1 MAIEL
6 IVDVP
11 VLKGEKGDKGDTG
24 EFSYGH
30 LEEIVEEHLDDRF
43 EDVEAALDGKVDAV
57 EDNGLVPTAIT
68 LKLTGVDELDETVA
82 SILTD
87 VLRSDD
93 VDNLEASLQ
102 ASLQNYID
110 DIAIEL
116 GTGDML
122 KSVYDTNND
131 GIVDLA
137 AKADDADTV
146 GGNTVLTDVP
156 ADAVFTDTTYS
167 AATTSAAGL
176 MSATDKSKLNGI
188 ASGAEVNSITGVKGS
203 AEETYRTGNVN
214 ITKANI
220 GLGNVDNKSSATIKA
235 EIDADLFYENG
246 DTFEREYSSAIIC
259 PGFVSSSA
267 QNMYFDVHLP
277 KRLDNVGKVIVNTLI
292 GVVRGNKGYVD
303 NLQTGSNLLTNRTI
317 HTAISTENV
326 LRIDLAKGTALANVD
341 NNTPIAVCIE
351 EIDLSFTE
359 ETTPG

>member
-167 AATTSAAGL
+167 EATTSAAGL
-176 MSATDKSKLNGI
+176 MSAADKSKLNGVET
-188 ASGAEVNSITGVKGS
+188 GAQVNTVTGIKGS
-203 AEETYRTGNVN
+203 AETNYRTGNVI
-214 ITKANI
+214 ITRANLGLDFLDEEVYSKTFWAPKPII
-220 GLGNVDNKSSATIKA
+220 GYKSGST
-235 EIDADLFYENG
+235 L
-246 DTFEREYSSAIIC
+246 TFNF
-259 PGFVSSSA
+259 P
-267 QNMYFDVHLP
+267 LP
-277 KRLDNVGKVIVNTLI
+277 KRVHGLYSMSCVKLVGGL
-292 GVVRGNKGYVD
+292 RGASGYV
-303 NLQTGSNLLTNRTI
+303 QVPTGQYALDMTDDT
-317 HTAISTENV
+317 
-326 LRIDLAKGTALANVD
+326 DLKSKFTVVIEPFADGDYSVKIRLSGASLANVPD
-341 NNTPIAVCIE
+341 NSPVVMTVKEIE
-351 EIDLSFTE
+351 MTFSSYNPYSE
-359 ETTPG
+359 G